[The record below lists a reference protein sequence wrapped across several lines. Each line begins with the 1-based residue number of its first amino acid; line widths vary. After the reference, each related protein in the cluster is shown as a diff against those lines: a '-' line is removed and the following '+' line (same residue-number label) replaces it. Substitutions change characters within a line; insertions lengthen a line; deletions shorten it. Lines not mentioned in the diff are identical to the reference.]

1 MSLIQHFV
9 NGKSYKGNSNRKGKV
24 FNPATGEQESEV
36 ILGSKEDLYNTVNIA
51 RKAFESWSVKP
62 PLQRARVMFKFK
74 ELIER
79 NSEEI
84 AKLIVSEHGKV
95 YEDAKG
101 SLTRGLEVVEFACGI
116 PQMLKGEFTE
126 NVGSE
131 VDSWSI
137 RQPLGVCAGI
147 TPFNFPAMVPMW
159 MFPMAIACGNS
170 FILKP
175 SEKDPSCSF
184 KLAELLSEAGLP
196 DGVLNVVNGDKE
208 VVDAILENKDIQ
220 AVSFVGSTPIAK
232 YIYENAARN
241 EKRVQALGGAKNHC
255 VVMPDCDLDQ
265 AVNGLMGAAYGSAG
279 ERCMAQSVAVAVGD
293 IGDRLVDKL
302 SKKVEVLKVGPGM
315 DKNSEMGPLITKE
328 HLQKVRGY
336 VDIGVKEG
344 AKLVVDGRNLKL
356 QGYENG
362 FFIGGCLFDNVKKDM
377 RIYKEEIFGPVLSV
391 VRAKDFEEASKL
403 VNDHEYGNGVSIFTR
418 DGDAART
425 FSSKIKVGMVG
436 INIPIPV
443 PMAFHSFGGWKR
455 SLFGDQHM
463 HGPEGV
469 RFYTKLKTIT
479 SRWPS
484 GIRSN
489 PEFVMPTMK

>member
-1 MSLIQHFV
+1 MKLIEHFIQ
-9 NGKSYKGNSNRKGKV
+9 GKKYSGDSKRVGKV
-24 FNPATGEQESEV
+24 FNPATGEQSAEV
-36 ILGSKEDLYNTVNIA
+36 KLASLNDVDKAISSAKDAFNEWSK
-51 RKAFESWSVKP
+51 KP

-74 ELIER
+74 ELIEK
-79 NSEEI
+79 NADELTKI
-84 AKLIVSEHGKV
+84 IVSEHGKV

-101 SLTRGLEVVEFACGI
+101 SLTRGLEVVEYACGI

-126 NVGSE
+126 NVGTD

-159 MFPMAIACGNS
+159 MFPMAIACGNT
-170 FILKP
+170 FVLKP
-175 SEKDPSCSF
+175 SEKDPSCSIR
-184 KLAELLSEAGLP
+184 LAELFKEAGLP
-196 DGVLNVVNGDKE
+196 DGVLNIVNGDKE
-208 VVDAILENKDIQ
+208 AVDALIRNKDVT
-220 AVSFVGSTPIAK
+220 AMSFVGSTPIAK
-232 YIYENAARN
+232 YIYENCAKN

-279 ERCMAQSVAVAVGD
+279 ERCMAQSVAVAVGN
-293 IGDRLVDKL
+293 IGDKLVNNL
-302 SKKVEVLKVGPGM
+302 TKKVEALKVGPGM
-315 DKNSEMGPLITKE
+315 DNKSEMGPLVTKE
-328 HLQKVRGY
+328 HLEKVKSY

-344 AKLVVDGRNLKL
+344 AKLKVDGRSLKL

-362 FFIGGCLFDNVKKDM
+362 YYIGGCLFDHVTKNM

-391 VRAKDFEEASKL
+391 VRVNNFDEALQL
-403 VNDHEYGNGVSIFTR
+403 VNDHEFGNGVSIFTR
-418 DGDAART
+418 DGDTGRT
-425 FSSKIKVGMVG
+425 FSNQAKIGMVG

-484 GIRSN
+484 GMRSD

>member
-36 ILGSKEDLYNTVNIA
+36 ILGSKEDLNNTVNIA
-51 RKAFESWSVKP
+51 RKAFESWSLKP

-95 YEDAKG
+95 YEEAKG

>member
-36 ILGSKEDLYNTVNIA
+36 ILGSKEDLNNTVNIA

-62 PLQRARVMFKFK
+62 PLQRARIMFKFK